1 MWMDYFPERADTTAA
16 AVPLS
21 GHLALALGT

>member
-1 MWMDYFPERADTTAA
+1 MDYFPERADTTAA